1 MTKER
6 LNEIFIGDK
15 DPYTWIMYE
24 GKETL
29 MGVLYSTILLVMEEE
44 LESKIA
50 ARIFYTYN
58 GNKKSM
64 DFVVNRYGIE
74 DTIEKV
80 FEWALQNEEYEWCS
94 ELKSIKERLQSEDFS
109 YRR

>member
-1 MTKER
+1 MKER
-6 LNEIFIGDK
+6 INEIFIGDK
-15 DPYTWIMYE
+15 DPFTWVMYE

-64 DFVVNRYGIE
+64 DFVVNRDGIE

-80 FEWALQNEEYEWCS
+80 FEWALENEEYLWCQ
-94 ELKSIKERLQSEDFS
+94 ELTYIKEDLARQDDF
-109 YRR
+109 

>member
-15 DPYTWIMYE
+15 DPFTWVMYE

-64 DFVVNRYGIE
+64 DFVVNRDGIE

-80 FEWALQNEEYEWCS
+80 FEWALENEEYLWCQ
-94 ELKSIKERLQSEDFS
+94 ELTYIKEDLARQDDF
-109 YRR
+109 

>member
-1 MTKER
+1 MSER

-29 MGVLYSTILLVMEEE
+29 MGVLYSTVLSVIEEE
-44 LESKIA
+44 LDEKIA
-50 ARIFYTYN
+50 ARIFYNWN
-58 GNKKSM
+58 GSQKSM
-64 DFVVNRYGIE
+64 DFVVNRDGIE

-80 FEWALQNEEYEWCS
+80 FDWALENEEYLWCS
-94 ELKSIKERLQSEDFS
+94 ELNNIKENLKLESQDDF
-109 YRR
+109 

>member
-6 LNEIFIGDK
+6 INEIFIGDK

-64 DFVVNRYGIE
+64 DFVVNRDGIE
-74 DTIEKV
+74 DTNEKV
-80 FEWALQNEEYEWCS
+80 FEWALENEEYLWCQ
-94 ELKSIKERLQSEDFS
+94 ELTYIKEDLARQDDF
-109 YRR
+109 

>member
-6 LNEIFIGDK
+6 INEIFIGDK
-15 DPYTWIMYE
+15 DPFTWVMYE

-64 DFVVNRYGIE
+64 DFVVNRDGIE

-80 FEWALQNEEYEWCS
+80 FEWALENEEYLWCQ
-94 ELKSIKERLQSEDFS
+94 ELTYIKEDLARQDDF
-109 YRR
+109 